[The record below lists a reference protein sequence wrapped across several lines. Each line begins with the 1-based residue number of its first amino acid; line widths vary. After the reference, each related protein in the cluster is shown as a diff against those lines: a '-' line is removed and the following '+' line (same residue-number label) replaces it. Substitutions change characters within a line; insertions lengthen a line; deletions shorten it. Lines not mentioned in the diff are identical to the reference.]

1 MGNGRNDDPF
11 SPQEASSKPYGSE
24 GSFGAEKV
32 VAPQAALPRNRQIAL
47 AVRPLISVVLIFMFG
62 FSIAEYI
69 DAKFAPMRKLE
80 VVVLVVFLTVPL
92 FLLAVNLLSAKI
104 ESMVSAFSPFAGN
117 RGDVSK
123 AVRRTFKVLLFIAI
137 GTVFYGVVVALNGV
151 LDHSPVTPH
160 TLTVTEKS
168 YRSGKNHHRSY
179 YAVVDS
185 PAQPILPFSF
195 GRTERLPVDAALY
208 RRIEAGVTEVV
219 LETHDGYLGL
229 PWIAA
234 YDFTGPFAE
243 TAPVSPNRGDAQLTD
258 VPAFDTTI
266 EPLTPDTIKREY
278 WPNGA
283 LKQEEPMVRGQIHGL
298 ARYWFD
304 NGKPYGEIPWKQ
316 GRKHGRFMLYRP
328 DGTPEQSLSY
338 KDGQPHGVLAWYN
351 GDGSLQQKWLYVDGD
366 AKKRL
371 N

>member
-1 MGNGRNDDPF
+1 MTQKNDKDPF
-11 SPQEASSKPYGSE
+11 SPDAGASANIDSG
-24 GSFGAEKV
+24 
-32 VAPQAALPRNRQIAL
+32 APQAPPSKLAARMYSLLLFFLLFFGAINFAIATNLFRQLRQLEAFLLVLLVTLPLTIAVMAMVMGKLRGL
-47 AVRPLISVVLIFMFG
+47 AVYRHNSSSRYSVKTYFVASVLFAFFAIEG
-62 FSIAEYI
+62 ITQAAATYI
-69 DAKFAPMRKLE
+69 
-80 VVVLVVFLTVPL
+80 
-92 FLLAVNLLSAKI
+92 NG
-104 ESMVSAFSPFAGN
+104 AF
-117 RGDVSK
+117 
-123 AVRRTFKVLLFIAI
+123 
-137 GTVFYGVVVALNGV
+137 
-151 LDHSPVTPH
+151 DHSPLTPH
-160 TLTVTEKS
+160 TLTVISKS
-168 YRSGKNHHRSY
+168 YSADKHGHRHY

-185 PAQPILPFSF
+185 PAQPMLPFSLD
-195 GRTERLPVDAALY
+195 GTERLPVDATLY
-208 RRIEAGVTEVV
+208 HRIEAGVTEVI
-219 LETHDGYLGL
+219 LDTHDGYFGL

-234 YDFTGPFAE
+234 YEFTGPFAE

-351 GDGSLQQKWLYVDGD
+351 RDGSLQQKWLYVDGD